1 MTVRNRI
8 RMIALL
14 GAGLALSGPVAAADA
29 LPSAAAT
36 EITAPL
42 TYTRVYA
49 DSAGV
54 SHFREERLEFK
65 AERAGTPAMH
75 ALGAGGGAL
84 LARLQAGAFEDW
96 HTAPQSWYLV
106 VVQGISEVTTS
117 DGAVRRFGPGALLLL
132 DDTAGKGHQTRAVG
146 AVDHIALVIPATAQK

>member
-1 MTVRNRI
+1 MQNRI
-8 RMIALL
+8 RMIVLL
-14 GAGLALSGPVAAADA
+14 GASLALSRAVSAADA
-29 LPSAAAT
+29 QPPAAAA

-84 LARLQAGAFEDW
+84 LARLNAGAFEDW
-96 HTAPQSWYLV
+96 HTAPQPWYLV

-132 DDTAGKGHQTRAVG
+132 DDTTGKGHQTRAVG
-146 AVDHIALVIPATAQK
+146 AVDHVALIIPATAQK